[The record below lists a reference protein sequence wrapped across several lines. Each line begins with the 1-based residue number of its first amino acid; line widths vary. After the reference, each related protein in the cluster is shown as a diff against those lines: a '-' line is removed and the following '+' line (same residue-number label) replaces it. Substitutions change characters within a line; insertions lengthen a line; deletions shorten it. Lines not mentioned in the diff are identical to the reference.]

1 MVDDDDI
8 VQAFLVESAEGLDE
22 LDRDLVAL
30 ERDPS
35 SRERLA
41 SIFRTIHSIKGTS
54 GFLAFSQLER
64 LAHSGE
70 SLLSR
75 LRDGDL
81 VMTPPIASVLLAM
94 VDQLRGLLDVV
105 ASTGTDDVE
114 APGLAQ
120 VVAALDAATA
130 ADAAPDAAPDVA
142 GVTVT
147 GTAAE
152 TPAEPAAHADAER
165 VADSVVEHVGDAVA
179 GPVDDPAVAT
189 TPQTTPQTTPE
200 AAAEPVVPAA
210 HATEPAVVAPEAAAA
225 PPTTPQPTPQPA
237 PQPVLRSPEPP
248 VADGAGTTSGASAAA
263 VADAS
268 VRVDVELLDTLVR
281 LVGELVLTR
290 NQIVQQA
297 AGDPDQARTA
307 QRLNVV
313 ASELQ
318 ASVMLTRM
326 QPIGQ
331 AWTKFPR
338 IVRDLAT
345 QLGKDVRL
353 ETTGQETEL
362 DRSLL
367 DAIKDPLTHLVRN
380 AIDHGVESPAVRTA
394 GGKPAQGVLSLSAH
408 HESGQVVV
416 EVADDGA
423 GLDAARIGEVAVARG
438 VVSATDAARMSDREL
453 VELIFRPGFSTA
465 AAVTNVS
472 GRGVGMDVVRTNIE
486 RIGGVVDVSSRP
498 GRGTTFRVRIP
509 LTLAIIPALVVSQ
522 AGDRYAIP
530 QASLV
535 ELVRWD
541 QVAGSEVEEVAGA
554 QLLRLRD
561 QLLPLVS
568 LSDALRPADGPATAE
583 DRSAEATVVVV
594 QADGVRFGLVVDEV
608 HDTQEIVVKPLGRQL
623 KQVPVYAGATIMGEG
638 RVALILNISGVAD
651 TVGISAAGAT
661 SGEVEE
667 DETADEATA
676 LLVLDLGDGHRA
688 AMPLA
693 RVSRLEEVSSTL
705 LERTGEAEAV
715 QYRDGILPLVRLADR
730 IGLPHLARASG
741 PPATGPGE
749 EPTSFPVVVHGEGAH
764 RVGLVAERILD
775 LVETV
780 VVASPVGARPGVL
793 GTAVVQDRIT
803 DLIDVDAVVGAA
815 GLTVPVAAGGVR

>member
-30 ERDPS
+30 ERDPG

-64 LAHSGE
+64 LAHAGE
-70 SLLSR
+70 SLLSL
-75 LRDGDL
+75 LRDGEL
-81 VMTPPIASVLLAM
+81 SMTPPIASVLLAM

-105 ASTGTDDVE
+105 ASTGVDE
-114 APGLAQ
+114 HQAPGLEQ
-120 VVAALDAATA
+120 VIEALHAATEA
-130 ADAAPDAAPDVA
+130 ATGSA
-142 GVTVT
+142 GTTEPVTEPVT
-147 GTAAE
+147 EPATEPATAQD
-152 TPAEPAAHADAER
+152 TAEPATAPL
-165 VADSVVEHVGDAVA
+165 VEASPLVT
-179 GPVDDPAVAT
+179 PA
-189 TPQTTPQTTPE
+189 PI
-200 AAAEPVVPAA
+200 AEPVVQPVA
-210 HATEPAVVAPEAAAA
+210 EPVD
-225 PPTTPQPTPQPA
+225 QPVD
-237 PQPVLRSPEPP
+237 QPVLEP
-248 VADGAGTTSGASAAA
+248 VADAVPTQSGASAAA
-263 VADAS
+263 VAEAS

-297 AGDPDQARTA
+297 AGDPEQARTA

-318 ASVMLTRM
+318 ESVMLTRM

-338 IVRDLAT
+338 IVRDLAA

-380 AIDHGVESPAVRTA
+380 AIDHGVEAPAVRTA
-394 GGKPAQGVLSLSAH
+394 AGKAAQGVLSLRAH

-416 EVADDGA
+416 EVSDDGA

-438 VVSATDAARMSDREL
+438 VVSSTDVSRMSDREL

-522 AGDRYAIP
+522 AGHRYAIP

-541 QVAGSEVEEVAGA
+541 QVAGSEVEEIAEA

-568 LSDALRPADGPATAE
+568 LSDALRLTDTGERSE
-583 DRSAEATVVVV
+583 DPPAEATVVVV

-651 TVGISAAGAT
+651 TVGIAAAAGAT
-661 SGEVEE
+661 AGETE
-667 DETADEATA
+667 DDEDRDEATA

-693 RVSRLEEVSSTL
+693 RVSRLEEVSSAL
-705 LERTGEAEAV
+705 LERTGDAEAV

-730 IGLPHLARASG
+730 IGLPHVARAARTASS
-741 PPATGPGE
+741 ATGPD
-749 EPTSFPVVVHGEGAH
+749 EPPASFPVVVHGEGAD

-780 VVASPVGARPGVL
+780 VVPSPVGARPGVL

-803 DLIDVDAVVGAA
+803 DLIDVDAVVGSA
-815 GLTVPVAAGGVR
+815 GRATLVDAVAVGGAR